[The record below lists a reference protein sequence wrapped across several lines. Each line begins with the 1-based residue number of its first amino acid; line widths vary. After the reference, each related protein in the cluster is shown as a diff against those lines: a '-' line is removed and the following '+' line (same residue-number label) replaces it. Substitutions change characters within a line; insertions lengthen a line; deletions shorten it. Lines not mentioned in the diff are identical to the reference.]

1 MTFDPLHYHYKS
13 KRTVSYSCNG
23 MVATCHPLATQAGLD
38 MLKRGGNAIDAA
50 VATATALTVL
60 EPTSNG
66 IGGDA
71 FALVDYDGSIYG
83 LNASGPA
90 PMAISADAIDSI
102 PRFGWPAVT
111 VPGAPAAWIALIDR
125 FGSLPLKVV
134 FEPAIRY
141 AREGHPIAPLVG
153 YYWKK
158 AFETFTHTCSDPYHQ
173 HWFDTFAPHGNPPK
187 AGQIW
192 KSEAH
197 ARTLQE
203 IAETNGDSF
212 YRGNLAQ
219 QILSFAQKT
228 GGLLSQEDLCQFYP
242 EWVQP
247 LSVQYRGFT
256 VYELP
261 PNGQGLIALIAL
273 GILSNLCI
281 SHRQPEQILHH
292 QIESIKIAFREGLRH
307 ITDPKFMHM
316 EPKQLIQED
325 QLRCFMAEIMNHAV
339 SRVEGDPMDGGTVYL
354 TTADRHGN
362 MVSYIQSN
370 YMGFGSGLVVPNTGI
385 ALHNRGCNFSL
396 DRSHPNF
403 LVSGKRPYHTIIPGF
418 MKAVDGTK
426 VSFGVMGGFMQ
437 PQGHIQI
444 IGNLLDHC
452 LNPQDALNA
461 PRWMWTRKNRVLVE
475 KEFPAALRSSLSKMG
490 HEIEITESNG
500 VFGRGQIIW
509 RDRNAVYC
517 GGTEPRADGSIAV
530 W

>member
-1 MTFDPLHYHYKS
+1 MFDPLHYQYDS

-23 MVATCHPLATQAGLD
+23 MVATCHPLAAQAGLE
-38 MLKRGGNAIDAA
+38 MLKKGGNAIDAA

-66 IGGDA
+66 IGADA
-71 FALVDYDGSIYG
+71 FAIVDYQGSLYG

-90 PMAISADAIDSI
+90 PLAISKCAIESI
-102 PRFGWPAVT
+102 PRFHWPAVT

-125 FGSLPLKVV
+125 FGSLPPKTI
-134 FEPAIRY
+134 FEPAIQY
-141 AREGHPIAPLVG
+141 ANDGHPIAPVVG

-158 AFETFTHTCSDPYHQ
+158 AFEAFSHTCLDPDHK
-173 HWFDTFAPHGNPPK
+173 HWFDTFAPHGYPPG

-192 KSEAH
+192 KSQAH

-212 YRGNLAQ
+212 YRGGLAR
-219 QILSFAQKT
+219 QILTFVQKT
-228 GGLLSQEDLCQFYP
+228 GGFLTEEDLRQYHP

-247 LSVQYRGFT
+247 LSVQYRGFD

-273 GILSNLCI
+273 GILSNLDF
-281 SHRQPEQILHH
+281 SNREPAHILHH

-307 ITDPKFMHM
+307 IADPKAMRI
-316 EPKQLIQED
+316 EPNQLLQED
-325 QLRCFMAEIMNHAV
+325 LLRRFFSEISNHAV
-339 SRVEGDPMDGGTVYL
+339 SRVEQDPMSGGTVYL
-354 TTADRHGN
+354 TTADCYGN

-396 DRSHPNF
+396 DRSHPNY
-403 LVSGKRPYHTIIPGF
+403 LVGGNRPYHTIIPGF
-418 MKAVDGTK
+418 MKSADGTK

-444 IGNLLDHC
+444 IGNLLDQH

-461 PRWMWTRKNRVLVE
+461 PRWMWTKKNRVLFE
-475 KEFPAALRSSLSKMG
+475 KGFPTSLRSSLSKIG
-490 HEIEITESNG
+490 HEIEIAESNG
-500 VFGRGQIIW
+500 AFGRGQIIW